1 MYCLAVKGHLN
12 ENKHRNETLSIV
24 NQNHEGPFGVS
35 FSRTN
40 AAACCQRS
48 TIYRVV
54 DFQRTNQSRPDCR
67 NERHRLERFQGRVSG
82 RWIMT
87 QNRFLVTGATGD
99 TGGYTVEQLV
109 ERGHAVRALAHR
121 EDDRSKRLEKMGAE
135 VVIGD
140 FLKFND
146 VRAAMRGVRGAY
158 FCYPIRPGILQAT
171 AYFAQAA
178 NEAGLECVV
187 NMSQKSARE
196 DALSHAAQD
205 HWLSE
210 QVFDWSGITA
220 AHLRST
226 YFAEWLL
233 YLAPMIRAGV
243 LHVPFGAGRH
253 APIAA
258 EDQARVIVGILEN
271 PNPHRGQVYPLY
283 GPVEFTHAEIAQ
295 VLSRV
300 LGWEVQYKQVS
311 IETML
316 TMMASG
322 GQKPPPEHSA
332 RALYGEFEPKP
343 ERQGD
348 SFLVQHLREVAIDH
362 QNGIF
367 AGTNDLIEKIGSRP
381 PMTLEEFINKHRA
394 AFAA

>member
-1 MYCLAVKGHLN
+1 MAQK
-12 ENKHRNETLSIV
+12 K
-24 NQNHEGPFGVS
+24 
-35 FSRTN
+35 
-40 AAACCQRS
+40 
-48 TIYRVV
+48 
-54 DFQRTNQSRPDCR
+54 
-67 NERHRLERFQGRVSG
+67 
-82 RWIMT
+82 
-87 QNRFLVTGATGD
+87 FLVTGATGD
-99 TGGYTVEQLV
+99 TGGYTVEHLL
-109 ERGHAVRALAHR
+109 EREHAVRALARR

-178 NEAGLECVV
+178 KEAGLECVV

-210 QVFDWSGITA
+210 QVFDWSGITV
-220 AHLRST
+220 AHLRPT

-233 YLAPMIRAGV
+233 ILAPMIRAGL
-243 LHVPFGAGRH
+243 LHVPFGTGRH

-258 EDQARVIVGILEN
+258 EDQARVIAGILEN
-271 PNPHRGQVYPLY
+271 PTAHRSHVYPLF
-283 GPVEFTHAEIAQ
+283 GPVQFTYAEIAQ

-300 LGWEVQYKQVS
+300 LKKEVQYKQVS
-311 IETML
+311 IVLKKEVQYKQVSIDTML
-316 TMMASG
+316 QLMASG
-322 GQKPPPEHSA
+322 GQKPPAGHNA
-332 RALYGEFEPKP
+332 RTLYGAFESTSEPP
-343 ERQGD
+343 GD
-348 SFLVQHLREVAIDH
+348 SFVIQHLREVAIDH

-367 AGTNDLIEKIGSRP
+367 AGTNDLVEKIGGRP
-381 PMTLEEFINKHRA
+381 PMTLDEFINKNRA
-394 AFAA
+394 AFA